1 MRCLICD
8 LILADEA
15 PGTPSEKCKQCA
27 RSIVPGQSTAA
38 VPLEVIEPP
47 VVRPVAARILED
59 DLPMATPV
67 VPTVQPRPRPA
78 TTRPGDVPY
87 TAAKR
92 AAPSSA
98 VPPPMPKKVVI
109 PNLDRPEP
117 VRPKPKIA
125 GALAVL
131 GCMTILLILTLS
143 VIAFA
148 IVVGLKKAASK
159 AEAAPSVRPL

>member
-1 MRCLICD
+1 
-8 LILADEA
+8 
-15 PGTPSEKCKQCA
+15 
-27 RSIVPGQSTAA
+27 
-38 VPLEVIEPP
+38 
-47 VVRPVAARILED
+47 
-59 DLPMATPV
+59 
-67 VPTVQPRPRPA
+67 
-78 TTRPGDVPY
+78 
-87 TAAKR
+87 
-92 AAPSSA
+92 
-98 VPPPMPKKVVI
+98 MPKKIVI

-159 AEAAPSVRPL
+159 AEAAPIVRPL